1 MPPPNM
7 VYEAFILS
15 QVQFSVGDTVMIKV
29 GEGSESAGYGVVGAH
44 GLMMARRRGR
54 RMFRS

>member
-29 GEGSESAGYGVVGAH
+29 GEAVKVLVMVWWVH
-44 GLMMARRRGR
+44 MV
-54 RMFRS
+54 